1 VESPRG
7 WRFELLDDAK
17 DQERVARLFDS
28 LRKQIRQGYFEL
40 PEALPRQISGDA
52 S

>member
-1 VESPRG
+1 M
-7 WRFELLDDAK
+7 
-17 DQERVARLFDS
+17 VARLFDS

-40 PEALPRQISGDA
+40 PDALPLEGDA